1 LYLVF
6 AALYDTFHAFRHA
19 KRGLKLWH
27 EKYTKVFK
35 ALTSAGVENDALR
48 MKLLTEG
55 GRAADRADMIRLQA
69 FKDLHGVD
77 SKRSRK

>member
-1 LYLVF
+1 MF

-35 ALTSAGVENDALR
+35 ALTSAGAEYDALR
-48 MKLLTEG
+48 KKLLTAG
-55 GRAADRADMIRLQA
+55 GRAPNGADMRRLKE
-69 FKDLHGVD
+69 FETEHSIDK
-77 SKRSRK
+77 KRQCK